1 MEAGNIVAEIS
12 VGFAVPPLPQGC
24 PWSGWMLP
32 NLKWCEENLCA
43 WVTAPANT
51 WSNLAYIAL
60 GLLMWHE
67 ARRMGSAPLRI
78 FGPASIVVGVF
89 SLVYHASY
97 TFFFQFF
104 DFVGMFVF
112 CFVLIVLN
120 WRRLG
125 RLRESQIVPAFLVGV
140 GVCSASVPLLY
151 WLGIPIQLTVA
162 ALITL
167 ILVDEWRLSRRG
179 RAHGRY
185 PVYLYGLAML
195 AAGAVCSALDLSRV
209 WCDPSNHWLQGHAAW
224 HVLTAGS
231 LYLMF
236 RFYRGI
242 LLESSEPSLAG
253 PIS

>member
-1 MEAGNIVAEIS
+1 MRRTSALCLLALLSVLATASRVHAQAVLNSNQISGHLAFTNQNPEILNIFDRNGLDQGLVEAGNIVAKIS

-60 GLLMWHE
+60 GLLMWRE

-104 DFVGMFVF
+104 DFIGMFVF

-125 RLRESQIVPAFLVGV
+125 RLRDSQIVPAFLVGV
-140 GVCSASVPLLY
+140 GVCSASVPLL
-151 WLGIPIQLTVA
+151 
-162 ALITL
+162 
-167 ILVDEWRLSRRG
+167 
-179 RAHGRY
+179 
-185 PVYLYGLAML
+185 
-195 AAGAVCSALDLSRV
+195 
-209 WCDPSNHWLQGHAAW
+209 
-224 HVLTAGS
+224 
-231 LYLMF
+231 
-236 RFYRGI
+236 
-242 LLESSEPSLAG
+242 
-253 PIS
+253 